1 MVMNNKIR
9 IVLGIALLTLAVSC
23 VKLIEPTP
31 SFAPS
36 TVAFSASASA
46 TTVAVAAADSL
57 KAALTLTWNDPK
69 FSVGLKNSKFTVM
82 VAKAGANF
90 TSFSS
95 KEFTNALS
103 GDLTGKDLN
112 GMALRF
118 GGVIGQP
125 VALEMM
131 VVASQLNNNEPKKSA
146 VIPISVTA
154 FSGFVLAASPAA
166 ITTNPATPSATGVTF
181 SWTKA
186 FSGFTGVITYELQ
199 HAKNG
204 TSFASPTTVDVTGF
218 SKSFT
223 HLELNSIALGYDVA
237 PSVAGNVQFR
247 MKATN
252 EIGAISYSSTSTVAI
267 TPYIAIN
274 SVGIIGDATPGS
286 WGTDTDL
293 YRPDA
298 NKPSEWTTVIYLI
311 GGKEAKF
318 RIDDDWATNWGA
330 TGFPSGTG
338 TKNGPN
344 IPISSSGYYR
354 VDFNAATGA
363 YTFTARTVPSI
374 PNGLS
379 LTGDGIGGWGN
390 DTNLT
395 QSGTDPNVYTGTV
408 NLTVGSIKFRHTGD
422 WGINWGGSGG
432 NDAPVNFPSSWGKGD
447 GGNIKINTAGSYFV
461 WINIATGEYAFGPA
475 NRGTP
480 YADIGVIGDSTPN
493 GWGNDTDLIKNPANP
508 FKWSKKLTLVAG
520 QAKFRANN
528 DWGVNWGAKPF
539 PAGVATQGGDN
550 IENVTAGTYQITF
563 NTLTGEYTFTK

>member
-82 VAKAGANF
+82 VGKAGANF

-204 TSFASPTTVDVTGF
+204 TSFASPTTVAVTGF

-252 EIGAISYSSTSTVAI
+252 ELGAISYSSTSTVAI

-274 SVGIIGDATPGS
+274 SVGIIGAATPGG
-286 WGTDTDL
+286 WGADTDL
-293 YRPDA
+293 YRPDMS
-298 NKPSEWTTVIYLI
+298 KPSEWQVILKLTGGQNLLFI
-311 GGKEAKF
+311 EDDKFDTKWGVGGKGGADIPIATSGFYLAKL
-318 RIDDDWATNWGA
+318 NVA
-330 TGFPSGTG
+330 TGVYS
-338 TKNGPN
+338 
-344 IPISSSGYYR
+344 
-354 VDFNAATGA
+354 
-363 YTFTARTVPSI
+363 FTPVTVPSI

-379 LTGDGIGGWGN
+379 LTGDGIGGWGV

-408 NLTVGSIKFRHTGD
+408 NLTVGSVKFRHTGD

-432 NDAPVNFPSSWGKGD
+432 NNAPENYPSSWGKG
-447 GGNIKINTAGSYFV
+447 GGGDIKINTAGSYFV
-461 WINIATGEYAFGPA
+461 SINIATGEYAFGPT
-475 NRGTP
+475 NRSTSYSQVGL
-480 YADIGVIGDSTPN
+480 IGDATP
-493 GWGNDTDLIKNPANP
+493 GNWNTDTFMKKNPSNP
-508 FKWSKKLTLVAG
+508 FKWSMKVNLVAG
-520 QAKFRANN
+520 KALFRANS
-528 DWGVNWGAKPF
+528 DWGIKWADKAF
-539 PAGVATQGGDN
+539 PSGIGLSNGSDIEGITQ
-550 IENVTAGTYQITF
+550 GTYQVTL
-563 NTLTGEYTFTK
+563 NTLSGEYTFTK

>member
-1 MVMNNKIR
+1 MKIGFKL
-9 IVLGIALLTLAVSC
+9 IVVVALMAVAVGC

-46 TTVAVAAADSL
+46 TSVAAAAADSL

-82 VAKAGANF
+82 VAKTGTNF
-90 TSFSS
+90 TSFAS
-95 KEFTNALS
+95 KEFTNALT

-112 GMALRF
+112 GMALKF

-131 VVASQLNNNEPKKSA
+131 VVASQANNNEPKKSA
-146 VIPISVTA
+146 VLPLSVTA
-154 FSGFVLAASPAA
+154 FSGFGLTGSPAA
-166 ITTNPATPSATGVTF
+166 LTTNPATPSATGVTF
-181 SWTKA
+181 TWNRA
-186 FSGFTGVITYELQ
+186 FSGFAGVITYELQ

-204 TSFASPTTVDVTGF
+204 TSFATPTVVAVTGF
-218 SKSFT
+218 TKTFT

-247 MKATN
+247 IKATN
-252 EIGAISYSSTSTVAI
+252 ELGAIAYSSTASVAI

-274 SVGIIGDATPGS
+274 SVGIIGAATPGG
-286 WGTDTDL
+286 WGADTDL

-298 NKPSEWTTVIYLI
+298 SKPSEWQVIVKLTGGQNLLFI
-311 GGKEAKF
+311 EDDKFDTKWGVGGKG
-318 RIDDDWATNWGA
+318 GA
-330 TGFPSGTG
+330 D
-338 TKNGPN
+338 
-344 IPISSSGYYR
+344 IPIANSGYYLAKLN
-354 VDFNAATGA
+354 VATGV
-363 YTFTARTVPSI
+363 YSFTSVTVPSI

-422 WGINWGGSGG
+422 WGINWGGPAGD
-432 NDAPVNFPSSWGKGD
+432 NDPANYPSAWGKGG
-447 GGNIKINTAGSYFV
+447 GGNIRINTAGSYFA
-461 WINIATGEYAFGPA
+461 WINIATGEYFFG
-475 NRGTP
+475 NTSNSTP
-480 YADIGVIGDSTPN
+480 YNQLGIIGDGTPN
-493 GWGNDTDLIKNPANP
+493 GWGADTFLKKNPTNP
-508 FKWSKKLTLVAG
+508 FKWSGKVVLTAKE
-520 QAKFRANN
+520 AKFRANS
-528 DWGVNWGAKPF
+528 DWGLSWGNATVF
-539 PAGVATQGGDN
+539 PIGIANTENNNN
-550 IENVTAGTYQITF
+550 IKIASDGTYQITYNSATREF
-563 NTLTGEYTFTK
+563 SFSK

>member
-9 IVLGIALLTLAVSC
+9 IVLGFALLTLAVSC

-36 TVAFSASASA
+36 TVAFSASASG
-46 TTVAVAAADSL
+46 TTVAASAADSL
-57 KAALTLTWNDPK
+57 KTALTLTWNDPK

-82 VAKAGANF
+82 AAKAGTNF
-90 TSFSS
+90 AAFVS
-95 KEFTNALS
+95 KEFTNALT

-112 GMALRF
+112 GMALKF

-131 VVASQLNNNEPKKSA
+131 VVASQVNNNEPKKSA
-146 VIPISVTA
+146 VIPVSVTA
-154 FSGFVLAASPAA
+154 FSGFGLAGSPAT

-181 SWTKA
+181 SWNKA

-204 TSFASPTTVDVTGF
+204 TSFASPTTVAVTGF

-247 MKATN
+247 IKATN
-252 EIGAISYSSTSTVAI
+252 ELGAIAYSSTASVAI

-293 YRPDA
+293 YRPNA
-298 NKPSEWTTVIYLI
+298 SKPSEWTTVIYLV
-311 GGKEAKF
+311 GGKSAKF

-330 TGFPSGTG
+330 NAFPSGTG
-338 TKNGPN
+338 VKDGAN
-344 IPISSSGYYR
+344 IPVTTSGYYK
-354 VDFNAATGA
+354 VDFNAATAA
-363 YTFTARTVPSI
+363 YTFTARNVPS
-374 PNGLS
+374 
-379 LTGDGIGGWGN
+379 LTSVSVIGAATAGGWSS

-395 QSGTDPNVYTGTV
+395 QDPANSNVFTGTV
-408 NLTVGSIKFRHTGD
+408 TLTAGEMKFRKTGD
-422 WGINWGGSGG
+422 WGTNWGAST
-432 NDAPVNFPSSWGKGD
+432 FPSGWGIAD
-447 GGNIKINTAGSYFV
+447 GPNIVVTAGTYFV
-461 WINIATGEYAFGPA
+461 RLDIATGEYAFGPA
-475 NRGTP
+475 NRATP
-480 YADIGVIGDSTPN
+480 YAVVGIIGTATTGTDA
-493 GWGNDTDLIKNPANP
+493 GWGADIPLIKNPANP
-508 FKWSKKLTLVAG
+508 FKWSKKFTLFAG
-520 QAKFRANN
+520 EAKFRANS
-528 DWGVNWGAKPF
+528 DWGVNWGN
-539 PAGVATQGGDN
+539 GSNN
-550 IENVTAGTYQITF
+550 ITGITAGTYQVTF

>member
-9 IVLGIALLTLAVSC
+9 IVLGFALLTLAVSC

-36 TVAFSASASA
+36 TVAFSASASG
-46 TTVAVAAADSL
+46 TTVAASAADSL
-57 KAALTLTWNDPK
+57 KTALTLTWNDPK

-82 VAKAGANF
+82 AAKAGTNF
-90 TSFSS
+90 AAFVS
-95 KEFTNALS
+95 KEFTNALT

-112 GMALRF
+112 GMALKF

-131 VVASQLNNNEPKKSA
+131 VVASQVNNNEPKKSA
-146 VIPISVTA
+146 VIPVSVTA
-154 FSGFVLAASPAA
+154 FSGFGLAGSPAT

-181 SWTKA
+181 SWNKA

-204 TSFASPTTVDVTGF
+204 TSFASPTTVAVTGF

-252 EIGAISYSSTSTVAI
+252 ELGAISYSSTSTVAI

-298 NKPSEWTTVIYLI
+298 SKPSEWTTVVYLI

-344 IPISSSGYYR
+344 IPISSTGYYK

-363 YTFTARTVPSI
+363 YTFTSRTVPSVTSVSAI
-374 PNGLS
+374 GAA
-379 LTGDGIGGWGN
+379 TAGGWGS

-395 QSGTDPNVYTGTV
+395 QDPTNANIFTGTIT
-408 NLTVGSIKFRHTGD
+408 LTTGEMKFRKTGD
-422 WGINWGGSGG
+422 WGTNWGAST
-432 NDAPVNFPSSWGKGD
+432 FPSGWGVAD
-447 GGNIKINTAGSYFV
+447 GPNIAVTAGTYFV
-461 WINIATGEYAFGPA
+461 RLDIATGEYAFGPA
-475 NRGTP
+475 DRATP
-480 YADIGVIGDSTPN
+480 YAVVGIIGDSTPL
-493 GWGNDTDLIKNPANP
+493 GWGNDTGLIKNPANP
-508 FKWSKKLTLVAG
+508 FKWSKKLVLVNG
-520 QAKFRANN
+520 EAKFRANN
-528 DWGVNWGAKPF
+528 DWGVNWGDAPF
-539 PAGVATQGGDN
+539 PAGVGTSGGSN
-550 IENVTAGTYQITF
+550 IKNVTAGTYQVTF

>member
-1 MVMNNKIR
+1 MKIGIKLITVFVLVMV
-9 IVLGIALLTLAVSC
+9 AVGC

-36 TVAFSASASA
+36 TVAFSASASG
-46 TTVAVAAADSL
+46 TTVAASAADSL
-57 KAALTLTWNDPK
+57 KTALTLTWNDPK
-69 FSVGLKNSKFTVM
+69 FSVGLKNSKFTM
-82 VAKAGANF
+82 MAAKAGTNF
-90 TSFSS
+90 AAFVS
-95 KEFTNALS
+95 KEFTNALT

-112 GMALRF
+112 GMALKF

-154 FSGFVLAASPAA
+154 FSGFGFAGSPAT

-204 TSFASPTTVDVTGF
+204 TSFASPTTVTVTGF

-252 EIGAISYSSTSTVAI
+252 ELGAISYSSTSTVAI

-274 SVGIIGDATPGS
+274 SVGIIGAATPGG
-286 WGTDTDL
+286 WGADTDL

-298 NKPSEWTTVIYLI
+298 TKPSEWQVIVKLTGGQNLLFI
-311 GGKEAKF
+311 EDDKFDTKWGVGGKGGADIPIATSGFYLAKL
-318 RIDDDWATNWGA
+318 NVA
-330 TGFPSGTG
+330 TGVYS
-338 TKNGPN
+338 
-344 IPISSSGYYR
+344 
-354 VDFNAATGA
+354 
-363 YTFTARTVPSI
+363 FTPVTVPSI

-408 NLTVGSIKFRHTGD
+408 NLTVGSVKFRHTGD
-422 WGINWGGSGG
+422 WNINWGGSGV
-432 NDAPVNFPSSWGKGD
+432 NNAPENFPSSWGKG
-447 GGNIKINTAGSYFV
+447 GGGDIKINTAGSYFV
-461 WINIATGEYAFGPA
+461 SINIATGEYAFGPT
-475 NRGTP
+475 NRSTFYSQVGL
-480 YADIGVIGDSTPN
+480 IGDATP
-493 GWGNDTDLIKNPANP
+493 GNWNTDTFMKKNPSNP
-508 FKWSKKLTLVAG
+508 FKWSMKVNLVAG
-520 QAKFRANN
+520 KALFRANS
-528 DWGVNWGAKPF
+528 DWGIKWADKPF
-539 PAGVATQGGDN
+539 PSGIGLSNGADIEGITQ
-550 IENVTAGTYQITF
+550 GTYQVTL
-563 NTLTGEYTFTK
+563 NTLSGEYTFTK